1 LKSNQG
7 SWKQTAVPL
16 KSLPVVA
23 QSPVPIAAEPFD
35 GYDRRIGAIL
45 VDRKHLS
52 LEQAAHIVEVQRSH
66 HEKFGVLAVNLGYC
80 DQAAVN
86 AALAV
91 QARPLSLK
99 KDDRNRL
106 APHLQRILSDPTLLS
121 QFNQGM
127 AHLELRWFTGAP
139 ERKCL
144 SFVASRSGEGCS
156 TTVAMF
162 GILFAQ
168 IDRRVL
174 VIDASCDSGG
184 QAKLFG
190 IAKSVVSF
198 EQIMQDPSACLQLA
212 PVIPSLDL
220 RVLVS
225 TESLDDTQHIRS
237 RQFARL
243 LDFASN
249 HFDVVLVDTAPAKIR
264 SDAFTIAMRC
274 SGAVAIVRFQNSK
287 SDEARELIRGLTTSG
302 VEIVGSIGTHF

>member
-1 LKSNQG
+1 MI
-7 SWKQTAVPL
+7 
-16 KSLPVVA
+16 A
-23 QSPVPIAAEPFD
+23 QSPIQVGSEPFD
-35 GYDRRIGAIL
+35 TYDRRIGAIL
-45 VDRKHLS
+45 VDRSHLT
-52 LEQAAHIVEVQRSH
+52 LEQAAHIIEVQRVH
-66 HEKFGVLAVNLGYC
+66 HEKFGVLAVQLGYC
-80 DQAAVN
+80 DQAAIN
-86 AALAV
+86 ASLAV
-91 QARPLSLK
+91 QAKPVSLK

-106 APHLQRILSDPTLLS
+106 APHLQKILSDPTLLS

-144 SFVASRSGEGCS
+144 SFVASRGGEGCS

-174 VIDASCDSGG
+174 VIDASCDVGG

-190 IAKSVVSF
+190 IAESAVSF
-198 EQIMQDPSACLQLA
+198 EQIMQDPSACMRLEQ
-212 PVIPSLDL
+212 VIPSLDL

-225 TESLDDTQHIRS
+225 TASLDDTKHIQS

-249 HFDVVLVDTAPAKIR
+249 HFDVVLVDTAPAKVR

-302 VEIVGSIGTHF
+302 VEVVGSIGTHF